1 MLKTQPMLY
10 SLEDITIVSSIV
22 TDIKSRKECNPYRK
36 GLEGQENF
44 FPIIA
49 SPMENVVDEE
59 KWSKYWECG
68 ISCIIPRTIPKGY
81 TKESWLE
88 RRFELCCRVFC
99 AFGLNEASWLLENSF
114 DYCPSGSTL
123 YFSEGGKIYVLI
135 DIANGTMQEEIDL
148 GKKLKRKFGD
158 GIVLMGGN
166 ISNPETYLLY
176 DSAGFDFLRCSVGT
190 GSACL
195 SSVQTGIN
203 YPMASL
209 IDSISEIKYRYSGHT
224 KIIADGGLR
233 NFRDI
238 IKCLAL
244 GADYAMLGG
253 QLAKAAVLD
262 GESVGDKVVFAGMS
276 TKEMQ
281 RKMGNSN
288 IKTSEGKVFEVTK
301 EYTLSGWTEN
311 FDSYLRSAMSYCDAR
326 SLKEFREKAICQVIS
341 PNASSQINNK

>member
-49 SPMENVVDEE
+49 SPMENVVNEE
-59 KWSKYWECG
+59 KWIKYWECG
-68 ISCIIPRTIPKGY
+68 ISCIIPRTIPEGH

-88 RRFELCCRVFC
+88 KRLELCKTVTC
-99 AFGLNEASWLLENSF
+99 AFGLQEVRDNFLINQNS
-114 DYCPSGSTL
+114 Y
-123 YFSEGGKIYVLI
+123 GGKYYVLI
-135 DIANGTMQEEIDL
+135 DIANGTMQDEIDL
-148 GKKLKRKFGD
+148 GKELKRTYGD
-158 GIVLMGGN
+158 RIVLMGGN

-262 GESVGDKVVFAGMS
+262 KESVGDKVVFAGMS

-326 SLKEFREKAICQVIS
+326 TLREFREKAICQVIS

>member
-10 SLEDITIVSSIV
+10 SLEDITIVSSII
-22 TDIKSRKECNPYRK
+22 TDIKSRKECSPFRK
-36 GLEGQENF
+36 GIEGQAEF

-49 SPMENVVDEE
+49 SPMENVVSEE
-59 KWSKYWECG
+59 KWPLYWNCG
-68 ISCIIPRTIPKGY
+68 ISCIIPRTIPDGH
-81 TKESWLE
+81 TKDSWLAK
-88 RRFELCCRVFC
+88 RLELCEKVTC
-99 AFGLNEASWLLENSF
+99 AFGLQEVEENFIKTTRDSNKK
-114 DYCPSGSTL
+114 Y
-123 YFSEGGKIYVLI
+123 YVLI
-135 DIANGTMQEEIDL
+135 DIANGTMRSEVDL
-148 GKKLKRKFGD
+148 GKELKSIYGNN
-158 GIVLMGGN
+158 IVLMGGN

-233 NFRDI
+233 NYRDL

-244 GADYAMLGG
+244 GADYCMLGG
-253 QLAKAAVLD
+253 QLSKAAVLP
-262 GESVGDKVVFAGMS
+262 EEKIGDKVVFAGMS
-276 TKEMQ
+276 TKMMQ
-281 RKMGNSN
+281 AKMGNKSL
-288 IKTSEGKVFEVTK
+288 KTSEGKVFEVVK
-301 EYTLSGWTEN
+301 QYTLSGWVEN

-326 SLKEFREKAICQVIS
+326 DLREFREKAICQVIS
-341 PNASSQINNK
+341 PNASSQINDK